1 MLSCVARR
9 VGVDDFLT
17 GVLRIGG
24 PHVGNVGGV
33 DLLAVGE
40 HDDAHFA
47 QRSGLASPRVGDQV
61 DRALEGAG
69 EIGEDESPQV
79 VHEALELGDVP
90 GCGARQVP
98 VEARAL
104 QQHLVLR
111 DDVHVVLPRKAGQK
125 RADKLAGEQE
135 VVLLDNVEHHDE
147 VLRSVECTSG
157 VPRPA
162 ARVVVIASPVI
173 IRLQCARACQY
184 RPRINT
190 YL

>member
-40 HDDAHFA
+40 HDDARFA

-79 VHEALELGDVP
+79 VHEALELGYVP

-111 DDVHVVLPRKAGQK
+111 NDVHVVLPRKAGQK
-125 RADKLAGEQE
+125 RADELAGEHE
-135 VVLLDNVEHHDE
+135 IVLLHDVEHHDE
-147 VLRSVECTSG
+147 VLRSVECTGG

-162 ARVVVIASPVI
+162 ARVIVVASPVI

-184 RPRINT
+184 MRNIKT
-190 YL
+190 KG